1 MGKTSRKESETPCK
15 ETFEPFSVEVK
26 TQATAVS
33 LLNSPEEDII
43 VKACEAIRTFAE
55 KGDENKVSLL
65 GLGALEPLCRLINHN
80 NRVIRGNA
88 FTALGIMATNG
99 DVSSVLKKLNII
111 PSVIEKL
118 TLDEDTVIHEY
129 ATLCLTTLS
138 VDFVGKAQIFENNG
152 LPPLIVLLSSSD
164 PDVKKNS
171 LQVIF
176 NLVQDYKS
184 RQAVH
189 TLGGIPPL
197 LELLKSDFPVI
208 QHLALNT
215 LQSVTT
221 DKDTRSTFRNEH
233 GFEKLMDILK
243 NTVSKLTDLHAE
255 ALQVMANCLSD
266 SETVQLIHSNG
277 GLARL
282 LEFILTPN
290 TPEIKCITI
299 KCLTRVAQ
307 SSESRKVLH
316 EQDVEK
322 VLVGLLS
329 VENTSVKALV
339 CQAVAAM
346 GLHPSSRD
354 SFRDLGCIPAMVE
367 LLSSENLALREA
379 ASQALSSLT
388 VNNQPNAFAVY
399 TAGGHK
405 ILVRLLNG
413 SCSKT
418 VASSAATLCL
428 MAGEV
433 VIRSSI
439 LSHKGMEA
447 LVEPLKSKDPQV
459 LVNSMQCVTVLA
471 CDKEARTQFRQAGG
485 LQLLVNLLQT
495 KDKDVLHNACLAVNV
510 LASDKPSSV
519 EMCRIGALEMLEEI
533 KHSENHRNRFSE
545 LAMISLLNCNLSVKY
560 SLMGHLSPT
569 DMITG
574 GFYDAG
580 KVCWS
585 IVFQHE
591 SAILSSQKAL
601 LICLRKKKEKVKHT
615 DEPHFESTVV
625 KPQGMID
632 DVSLQ
637 MLVKKAKESIF
648 PLKDDKE
655 QYSALARVVSDAMG
669 GAVGMEKL
677 HEFPWELHLSELKVL
692 LKSNVIPIG
701 SINKGFYC
709 HRALLFKYLADCI
722 EMSCSL
728 VRGEYNRA
736 WNEVVLFRE
745 NPTNRSPSQPCH
757 YIVDLMHQPGALLG
771 VDTLAA
777 LQYQTI

>member
-176 NLVQDYKS
+176 NLVQ
-184 RQAVH
+184 
-189 TLGGIPPL
+189 
-197 LELLKSDFPVI
+197 
-208 QHLALNT
+208 
-215 LQSVTT
+215 
-221 DKDTRSTFRNEH
+221 
-233 GFEKLMDILK
+233 
-243 NTVSKLTDLHAE
+243 
-255 ALQVMANCLSD
+255 
-266 SETVQLIHSNG
+266 LIHSNG

-282 LEFILTPN
+282 LEFILTPSS
-290 TPEIKCITI
+290 PEIKCITI

-307 SSESRKVLH
+307 NSESRKVLH

-329 VENTSVKALV
+329 VEDTIVKALV

-367 LLSSENLALREA
+367 LLSSKNLALREA

-580 KVCWS
+580 KACSGQMIPTLEELFKQPVNYHRP
-585 IVFQHE
+585 IIFAD
-591 SAILSSQKAL
+591 SAAE
-601 LICLRKKKEKVKHT
+601 KKKEKVKHT

-777 LQYQTI
+777 LQYQTK

>member
-176 NLVQDYKS
+176 NL
-184 RQAVH
+184 
-189 TLGGIPPL
+189 
-197 LELLKSDFPVI
+197 
-208 QHLALNT
+208 
-215 LQSVTT
+215 
-221 DKDTRSTFRNEH
+221 
-233 GFEKLMDILK
+233 
-243 NTVSKLTDLHAE
+243 
-255 ALQVMANCLSD
+255 
-266 SETVQLIHSNG
+266 VQLIHSNG

-580 KVCWS
+580 KACSGQMIPTLEELFKQPVNYHRP
-585 IVFQHE
+585 IIFAD
-591 SAILSSQKAL
+591 SAAE
-601 LICLRKKKEKVKHT
+601 KKKEKVKHT

>member
-99 DVSSVLKKLNII
+99 VSLKPTSNL
-111 PSVIEKL
+111 
-118 TLDEDTVIHEY
+118 IHEY

-138 VDFVGKAQIFENNG
+138 
-152 LPPLIVLLSSSD
+152 
-164 PDVKKNS
+164 
-171 LQVIF
+171 
-176 NLVQDYKS
+176 
-184 RQAVH
+184 
-189 TLGGIPPL
+189 
-197 LELLKSDFPVI
+197 SDFPVI

-243 NTVSKLTDLHAE
+243 NTKLTDLHAE

-585 IVFQHE
+585 IV
-591 SAILSSQKAL
+591 
-601 LICLRKKKEKVKHT
+601 V
-615 DEPHFESTVV
+615 
-625 KPQGMID
+625 
-632 DVSLQ
+632 
-637 MLVKKAKESIF
+637 
-648 PLKDDKE
+648 
-655 QYSALARVVSDAMG
+655 
-669 GAVGMEKL
+669 
-677 HEFPWELHLSELKVL
+677 
-692 LKSNVIPIG
+692 
-701 SINKGFYC
+701 
-709 HRALLFKYLADCI
+709 
-722 EMSCSL
+722 
-728 VRGEYNRA
+728 
-736 WNEVVLFRE
+736 
-745 NPTNRSPSQPCH
+745 
-757 YIVDLMHQPGALLG
+757 
-771 VDTLAA
+771 
-777 LQYQTI
+777 